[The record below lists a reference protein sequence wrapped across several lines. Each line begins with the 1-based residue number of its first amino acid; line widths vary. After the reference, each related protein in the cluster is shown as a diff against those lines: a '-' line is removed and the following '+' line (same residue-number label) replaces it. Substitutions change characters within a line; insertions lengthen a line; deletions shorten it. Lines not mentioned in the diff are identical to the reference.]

1 MKFVT
6 VRDFRTHSTKMWQQ
20 LKDEDEIVITLSG
33 KPVALLTSLSE
44 DTVEETLQF
53 VRQAK
58 AMAAIHSMQMRSASQ
73 KNNEMSLAEI
83 NHEIAAARKARVP

>member
-58 AMAAIHSMQMRSASQ
+58 AMAAYQCYCLCLDQSAWSASLISWID
-73 KNNEMSLAEI
+73 NCEEDCAVL
-83 NHEIAAARKARVP
+83 